1 MIHLGRGLYTSD
13 MDFLFCYRGVQK
25 NGRFTLKLAYLG
37 HELQILLPRCVMDMT
52 FTENVVYEIAV
63 SAAAGAPG
71 FVRFTLTSCFRCR
84 GGTAKQRPMFFEHL
98 VLP

>member
-52 FTENVVYEIAV
+52 FTGNVVYEIAV
-63 SAAAGAPG
+63 
-71 FVRFTLTSCFRCR
+71 FVYHQVKNLTDLHGIPTRCYIN
-84 GGTAKQRPMFFEHL
+84 Q
-98 VLP
+98 